1 MEPGAYLKPVFRWWW
16 LIAIATIFAT
26 ASAFYFT
33 RNLPPVYMAKTSLM
47 IGRVLLDPNPSDTE
61 FGISQ
66 QLARA
71 YADLVVRE
79 PIQEAVKKTLGLDEL
94 PKNSAKQVLG
104 SPLLEISVID
114 TDPVRAQIVANELAR
129 QLILQSP
136 TNPQQEDQQRQEF
149 INQQLN
155 ETANRIIETQNE
167 ITKKQEELGGLTSA
181 VEIAQTQEQI
191 RVLET
196 KLTTLQSIY
205 ANLVS
210 RTQEGSL
217 NTLTVFEQAT
227 LPTIPIGPNKLLII
241 IVSGVVGFALSL
253 AAAYVLEYLDDALKS
268 PEDIHKL
275 LGIPVVGFISSVEK
289 GKYHGDYVAK
299 HPRSAIAESFRALRT
314 DLEFSAVDKPLK
326 TILVTS
332 PGVAAGKTSIAIN
345 LAVVIAQGG
354 KKVYLLDADL
364 RKPSVHRSLGLPNRQ
379 GLTDAFRR
387 DKDIRDLAQ
396 FWEDGNIHVITSGP
410 LPPNPSELLSSRKM
424 DQILQAIEREADVVI
439 IDGPP
444 FLVTDATILSAKT
457 EGVLLVV
464 RYGYTRRDS
473 AINAVKQLQRTGAR
487 ILGVVL
493 NQIPRSGEEKYG
505 VYRYYAGYYAERED
519 DYRSI
524 PKNGRGRLARLFSR
538 ETREVIDKD

>member
-1 MEPGAYLKPVFRWWW
+1 MELGAYIKPLIKWWW
-16 LIAIATIFAT
+16 LLVTAT
-26 ASAFYFT
+26 AVALISSFIGTSRQPLVYQSRTTLITGSTVFEANPT
-33 RNLPPVYMAKTSLM
+33 SGNLYL
-47 IGRVLLDPNPSDTE
+47 N
-61 FGISQ
+61 Q
-66 QLARA
+66 QLANFYVTLAQGQTVQNAAMQALGITWLPEYIARA
-71 YADLVVRE
+71 LPNSQIIEIVV
-79 PIQEAVKKTLGLDEL
+79 
-94 PKNSAKQVLG
+94 S
-104 SPLLEISVID
+104 D
-114 TDPVRAQIVANELAR
+114 TIPERAQIVANALANALV
-129 QLILQSP
+129 QQSP
-136 TNPQQEDQQRQEF
+136 TYSQGQKARESF
-149 INQQLN
+149 IEAQLDKL
-155 ETANRIIETQNE
+155 EQDIQATRDKIAEKE
-167 ITKKQEELGGLTSA
+167 EELGKLFSA
-181 VEIAQTQEQI
+181 RQIADAQTDI
-191 RVLET
+191 AALET
-196 KLTTLQSIY
+196 KLNTLQSNY
-205 ANLVS
+205 GTLLANSQRGAV
-210 RTQEGSL
+210 
-217 NTLTVFEQAT
+217 NTLTVLEPAN
-227 LPTIPIGPNKLLII
+227 LPTRPTGPNRYMIILL
-241 IVSGVVGFALSL
+241 SGAIAL
-253 AAAYVLEYLDDALKS
+253 AIAAGAAYLLEYIDDTLRDPEEIQRKLDL
-268 PEDIHKL
+268 PI
-275 LGIPVVGFISSVEK
+275 VGFISAMEK

-326 TILVTS
+326 TILVSS

-345 LAVVIAQGG
+345 LAVVIAQSG

-379 GLTDAFRR
+379 GLSDAFRR

-396 FWEDGNIHVITSGP
+396 FWEEGNVHVITSGP

-424 DQILQAIEREADVVI
+424 DQILQAVEREADVVI

-524 PKNGRGRLARLFSR
+524 PKNGRGRLSRLFSR
-538 ETREVIDKD
+538 GSREAIDKE